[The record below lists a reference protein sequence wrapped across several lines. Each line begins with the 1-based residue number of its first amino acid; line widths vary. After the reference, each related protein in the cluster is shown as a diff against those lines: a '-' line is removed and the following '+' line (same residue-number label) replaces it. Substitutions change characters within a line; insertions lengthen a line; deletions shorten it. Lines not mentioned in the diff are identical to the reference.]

1 LIHPVN
7 GICSALVSK
16 LLLQKEFG
24 PTEKEDMMNLIGKHL
39 TELDTPTL
47 LLNFE
52 KLRQNIDETAQFAC
66 ERNVQLRPHIKTHK
80 SIKIAQMQLECGA
93 LGITVAKIGEA
104 EVMAAAGIKDILIAY
119 PISSEQKINRLVDLL
134 EMGVQL
140 KVSVDSLEQL
150 RFLQNGLEGKPF
162 TLEVWI
168 KVNSGLN
175 RCGVEPGLEAVELAQ
190 AIQSLTSLRLG
201 GIFTHAGQS
210 YGASS
215 LTDLEEIGR
224 REAGA
229 VVESALECE
238 RIGIPIPVRSVGST
252 PTYKI
257 SGSVEGITEVRPGN
271 AVFFD
276 AIQVGLG
283 TTTIESCALTL
294 LASVVGNYKDRIV
307 FDTGSKSLCLD
318 KGAHGNNTVQGFGTV
333 IGHPEITIER
343 LSEEHGV
350 AVFSKET
357 GLALN
362 NKVQIIPNHACTVVN
377 QFDEYVVHRGGI
389 VIDVWKVDAR
399 GKVK

>member
-1 LIHPVN
+1 M
-7 GICSALVSK
+7 S
-16 LLLQKEFG
+16 
-24 PTEKEDMMNLIGKHL
+24 LIGKHII
-39 TELDTPTL
+39 ELDTPTL
-47 LLNFE
+47 LLDLE
-52 KLRQNIDETAQFAC
+52 KLQQNIDETARFAR

-80 SIKIAQMQLECGA
+80 SIKIAQMQLESGA

-104 EVMAAAGIKDILIAY
+104 EVMAAAGIMDILIAY
-119 PISSEQKINRLVDLL
+119 PISSGQKINKLVDLL
-134 EMGVQL
+134 EKGVQL

-150 RFLQNGLEGKPF
+150 RYLQKGIEGTPF
-162 TLEVWI
+162 IMEVWI

-175 RCGVEPGLEAVELAQ
+175 RCGVEPGQEAAELAKT
-190 AIQSLTSLRLG
+190 IQSLANLRLG

-215 LTDLEEIGR
+215 FSEIEEIGR
-224 REAGA
+224 REAAA

-238 RIGIPIPVRSVGST
+238 RVGIPIPVRSVGST

-283 TTTIESCALTL
+283 TTTIENCALTL
-294 LASVVGNYKDRIV
+294 LASVVGTYKDRIV

-318 KGAHGNNTVQGFGTV
+318 KGAHGNNTVQGYGTV
-333 IGHPEITIER
+333 IGHPEVMIER

-350 AVFSKET
+350 AVLSKET
-357 GLALN
+357 GLALTD
-362 NKVQIIPNHACTVVN
+362 KVQIIPNHACTVVN
-377 QFDEYVVHRGGI
+377 QFDEYVVHRDGI
-389 VIDVWKVDAR
+389 VVDVWKVDAR